1 MKCGWSITK
10 KYQSGKLQ
18 QILWQKFVWK
28 RYTLN
33 QLADEYHR
41 SINWVKKN
49 LDAAAL
55 RGHSTNPQ
63 PIIAVSDATF
73 WGRGY
78 GVLVVRCPRLKK
90 NIHYHEIAT
99 ETPFEYLKAR
109 RTVEAKGFV
118 LEAAVIDGKRGVKA
132 IFDDVPVQM
141 CQFHQIQIV
150 KRYLTSRPKLD
161 AGKELRA
168 ITLALPVMTE
178 KSFTELL
185 KEWHNRWKDFLK
197 ERTYREDE
205 KHWQYTHRRIRSA
218 YRSLMSNLPNLFIYQ
233 KYPELHIPNTT
244 NSIDG
249 YFSRLKSL
257 LNIHRGLTK
266 QRRYKLIQEIL
277 GH

>member
-1 MKCGWSITK
+1 MQKT
-10 KYQSGKLQ
+10 
-18 QILWQKFVWK
+18 LWQKFVWK
-28 RYTLN
+28 RYTLK
-33 QLADEYHR
+33 QLSDEYCR

-49 LDAAAL
+49 LDSADL
-55 RGHSTNPQ
+55 CNHSVNPQ

-78 GVLVVRCPRLKK
+78 GVLVIRCPRLKK

-109 RTVEAKGFV
+109 QAVERKGFIV
-118 LEAAVIDGKRGVKA
+118 EAAVLDGKRGVKA
-132 IFDDVPVQM
+132 IFADLPLQM
-141 CQFHQIQIV
+141 CQFHQIMIV
-150 KRYLTSRPKLD
+150 KRYLTSRPKTD

-185 KEWHNRWKDFLK
+185 EEWYGRHQDFLK
-197 ERTYREDE
+197 ERTYGDDG

-218 YRSLMSNLPNLFIYQ
+218 FRSLKNNLPNLFTYL

-244 NSIDG
+244 NSVDG

-257 LNIHRGLTK
+257 LNVHRGLTK
-266 QRRYKLIQEIL
+266 WRRYKLIQEIL
-277 GH
+277 NH